1 MSEKSK
7 QTAHEIR
14 KESADLQNA
23 IQTVLEME
31 QSFKL
36 YSYRIINTD
45 DFKNGLN
52 AIFDRYLDVGQKI
65 QSEYDKAEQSQKAT
79 A

>member
-1 MSEKSK
+1 MSENTQKTEAQSRIE
-7 QTAHEIR
+7 QQQ
-14 KESADLQNA
+14 LQNT

-36 YSYRIINTD
+36 YSYRIINTK
-45 DFKNGLN
+45 DFINGVN
-52 AIFDRYLDVGQKI
+52 AIFETYLKI
-65 QSEYDKAEQSQKAT
+65 QSKLQLDHERTTYKKAT